1 MGHLVVLWGGKQ
13 YKTAVLSSSRG
24 DRTGDR
30 ADSSE
35 GDHRKPKSVAG
46 MPQSSPKQDE
56 ALIPNVRVDAVATRA
71 RIVSA
76 AERLFAE
83 RGIDAT
89 TLAEINKA
97 ASQRNR
103 SAVQYHFGNKEG
115 VVHAI
120 LDKHTPGIELR
131 RHAMLDEIEAA
142 GEPSLRA
149 LAEALVLPVAEKLDD
164 PDGGPAFLRVNAQL
178 IGHPS
183 FPLLSLHTQRINR
196 GADRLNRLIAANAP
210 DWPAPLWTP
219 RWLLMIGLLFHG
231 MADYARLLEAK
242 DTSAGAPA
250 RGLFVNNLI
259 DSVVAILEAPISS
272 ATASELS

>member
-1 MGHLVVLWGGKQ
+1 
-13 YKTAVLSSSRG
+13 
-24 DRTGDR
+24 
-30 ADSSE
+30 
-35 GDHRKPKSVAG
+35 
-46 MPQSSPKQDE
+46 MPQASQKKDE
-56 ALIPNVRVDAVATRA
+56 ALSSVVRVDAVATRA
-71 RIVSA
+71 RIVCA

-89 TLAEINKA
+89 TLAQINKA

-103 SAVQYHFGNKEG
+103 SAVQYHFGSKQG
-115 VVHAI
+115 VIHAI

-131 RHAMLDEIEAA
+131 RHAMLDEIETA

-164 PDGGPAFLRVNAQL
+164 PDGGLAFLRLNAQL

-196 GADRLNRLIAANAP
+196 GADRLARLIAANSP
-210 DWPAPLWTP
+210 DWPKALWAP
-219 RWLLMIGLLFHG
+219 RWLLLIGLLFHG
-231 MADYARLLEAK
+231 LADYAHLLEAG
-242 DTSAGAPA
+242 GASRETPP

-259 DSVVAILEAPISS
+259 DSVIAILEAPISS
-272 ATASELS
+272 ATASQLP